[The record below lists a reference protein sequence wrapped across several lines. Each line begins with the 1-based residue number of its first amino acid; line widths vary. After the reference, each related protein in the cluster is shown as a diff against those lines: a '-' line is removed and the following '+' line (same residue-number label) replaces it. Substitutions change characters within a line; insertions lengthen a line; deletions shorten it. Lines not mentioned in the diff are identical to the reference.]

1 MDAILIQILRN
12 KVASL
17 VDEMHYHFYR
27 SGYSTIIRESRDFSC
42 VILDREGRLIVAPP
56 MFFHAP
62 VYRHLVG
69 RILALY
75 AGADAIKEGDVF
87 VSNHPYEGGLPHV
100 SDMAFVAPVFADG
113 KIVAFSGSIAHKAD
127 VGGAVA
133 GSTSANATEMYHEG
147 LLVPP
152 IKIWEAGTALPDV
165 ERIILCNSRQPALVR
180 GDVHAQIA
188 VTQMGAARVKELCER
203 FGAGTVTDAF
213 AAILKGAAEELRA
226 AIAKLPAGQA
236 SAEGL
241 LDSDGVAIDQPI
253 KLAVTITIEDGIASF
268 DFSNSAPQARGP
280 VNLRPSM
287 VEACVFY
294 SLIGCLGPN
303 LHFNDGMRDAVRL
316 TFAPRTITNAEA
328 PAPVSN
334 YQMVNLKLVDVI
346 LEALAHFNPNR
357 AIANAGSS
365 SALGIAWTK
374 GRPGQSTMQYEILG
388 SAYGGGMGHDGAAA
402 TATHLSN
409 LHITPIEI
417 LESEFPCRITRFEPV
432 PDSGGAGQWR
442 GGLGLRRV
450 VRLLGPEGSL
460 SVLSDRNV
468 IPPFG
473 VNGGLSGHP
482 NAFTVERDGQ
492 TIATSAI
499 PGKVSGFPLRKDDR
513 VISCTSGGGGFGNP
527 ADRSADA
534 VERDLIA
541 GYVTPAAAAEI
552 YGYDLARRAPHRVN
566 GSVRIAV
573 GRCVIRA
580 STTTAGIERIEVS
593 TQTAQALALE
603 PRSLVELPGSR
614 GAPLRAVVWID
625 DDVPSGAIGIS
636 NLAATILQHADGAPL
651 EVRPLRIAGRI
662 GS

>member
-12 KVASL
+12 KIASL

-100 SDMAFVAPVFADG
+100 SDMAFVAPVFAEG
-113 KIVAFSGSIAHKAD
+113 KIVAFSGTIAHKAD

-165 ERIILCNSRQPALVR
+165 ERIILSNSRQPALVR

-188 VTQMGAARVKELCER
+188 VTQMGATRVKELCER

-226 AIAKLPAGQA
+226 AIAKLPAGEA

-241 LDSDGVAIDQPI
+241 LDSDGVAVDQPI
-253 KLAVTITIEDGIASF
+253 KLAVTIAIKDGIASF

-294 SLIGCLGPN
+294 ALIGCLGPGFQ
-303 LHFNDGMRDAVRL
+303 FNDGMRDVVRL
-316 TFAPRTITNAEA
+316 KFAPRTITNAEP

-334 YQMVNLKLVDVI
+334 YQMVNLRLVDVI
-346 LEALAHFNPNR
+346 LEALAHFNPAR

-365 SALGIAWTK
+365 SALGISWSK
-374 GRPGQSTMQYEILG
+374 GRPGQSTMQYEIHG
-388 SAYGGGMGHDGAAA
+388 SAYGGGMGHDGATA

-417 LESEFPCRITRFEPV
+417 LESEFPCRITRFEPA

-442 GGLGLRRV
+442 GGLSLQREYELLEDATVIRRFDKT
-450 VRLLGPEGSL
+450 RF
-460 SVLSDRNV
+460 
-468 IPPFG
+468 PP
-473 VNGGLSGHP
+473 GGLAGGKPGSRSRFVIRLGAADEQDTRASGRYEMK
-482 NAFTVERDGQ
+482 AGERFLLQ
-492 TIATSAI
+492 SA
-499 PGKVSGFPLRKDDR
+499 
-513 VISCTSGGGGFGNP
+513 GGGGYGDPQSRDP
-527 ADRSADA
+527 AAFK
-534 VERDLIA
+534 RDIA
-541 GYVTPAAAAEI
+541 EGYVLSAAA
-552 YGYDLARRAPHRVN
+552 GKDDGVN
-566 GSVRIAV
+566 
-573 GRCVIRA
+573 
-580 STTTAGIERIEVS
+580 E
-593 TQTAQALALE
+593 
-603 PRSLVELPGSR
+603 
-614 GAPLRAVVWID
+614 
-625 DDVPSGAIGIS
+625 
-636 NLAATILQHADGAPL
+636 
-651 EVRPLRIAGRI
+651 
-662 GS
+662 